1 MVNDRLVPAA
11 DRGSCSSGSHRDCQG
26 LTKLPD
32 LAGSMIGCRPG
43 PSGIDSTHAALQ
55 AFEKASG
62 ETVKYKLVP
71 RRQGDSVAVW
81 AATET
86 AEKQLGWKTK
96 LGVDDMCRDQWNWA
110 SQYPKG
116 YEV

>member
-1 MVNDRLVPAA
+1 M
-11 DRGSCSSGSHRDCQG
+11 
-26 LTKLPD
+26 
-32 LAGSMIGCRPG
+32 
-43 PSGIDSTHAALQ
+43 
-55 AFEKASG
+55 
-62 ETVKYKLVP
+62 KYKLVP

-86 AEKQLGWKTK
+86 AQQQLGWKTK
-96 LGVDDMCRDQWNWA
+96 LGVDDMCRDQWKWA